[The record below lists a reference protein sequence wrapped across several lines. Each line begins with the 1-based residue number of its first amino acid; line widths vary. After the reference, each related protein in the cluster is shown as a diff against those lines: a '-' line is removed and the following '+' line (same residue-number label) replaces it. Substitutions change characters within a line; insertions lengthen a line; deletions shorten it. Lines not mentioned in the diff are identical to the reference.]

1 MNFTIPAPFTA
12 IHTIFDLAFTTSLDT
27 MLGTIQEAV
36 SAPLVA
42 CVTLWIIV
50 QGILVMRGE
59 IDTRGGITRVITVT
73 VVVALVVGQAN
84 YHDYVVSV
92 FEETIPNFIQQFSGS
107 GLPLQT
113 IPAQLDTMFA
123 LTQAAF
129 QRIASEIGPMNDQD
143 ILAFQGLSGSLR
155 HALVCLR
162 IYDAVGILTKV
173 LLAIGPLILTGY
185 IFDRTRDIAA
195 KWIGQLITYGLLLLL
210 LNLVATIVILTEAT
224 ALTLMLG
231 VITLAGTTAA
241 KIIGLYELD
250 MFFLTGDA
258 LIVALPAIAGN
269 IGGSYWS
276 GATQS
281 ANSLYR
287 RFAQVDRR

>member
-1 MNFTIPAPFTA
+1 MG
-12 IHTIFDLAFTTSLDT
+12 LY
-27 MLGTIQEAV
+27 G
-36 SAPLVA
+36 
-42 CVTLWIIV
+42 TLW
-50 QGILVMRGE
+50 
-59 IDTRGGITRVITVT
+59 
-73 VVVALVVGQAN
+73 
-84 YHDYVVSV
+84 S
-92 FEETIPNFIQQFSGS
+92 
-107 GLPLQT
+107 
-113 IPAQLDTMFA
+113 
-123 LTQAAF
+123 AF
-129 QRIASEIGPMNDQD
+129 G
-143 ILAFQGLSGSLR
+143 
-155 HALVCLR
+155 

-269 IGGSYWS
+269 IGGSY
-276 GATQS
+276 
-281 ANSLYR
+281 
-287 RFAQVDRR
+287 